1 MNRNSPDLPHSYADH
16 IDLARH
22 GFIGA
27 SAGTGK
33 THTIVYLVLKILHA
47 YFLSSDSDG
56 SERGIESIL
65 VLTYTEK
72 AASELRSRIRHGIKE
87 RVRVLEAG
95 LSAEPGLE
103 RERKY
108 FLEQL
113 GRLDQAT
120 IATIHGFCNKIL
132 KEYALETGTPSD
144 PKLVPEEEPLRRL
157 LDSHLRSEFAEELPP
172 ESLVLT
178 LLELRKSFDN
188 GFTGDTWEGFLAE
201 IAGKKEASPD
211 STFFLP
217 DPFSGSFP
225 DEEKIR
231 NVFQSLNEEYGGLK
245 VSQEALLKSLHAST
259 RKALAERQI
268 AFESILKNATAALD
282 PFREEEL
289 TKAILEIGRLKRKDS
304 GIGSILLSD
313 EELTKSGSDPAAE
326 KYRNCREGVRKSL
339 VPLENLATL
348 FVVKIA
354 EKIVKE
360 TPFEKNGSGE
370 ITYNDMIRNLSRSIS
385 DNSDLLSELKRRFD
399 YAIVDEFQDTDWSQF
414 SIFKT
419 VFLEE
424 NSDSER
430 TRNRLF
436 LIGDPKQA
444 IYGFRGADIGT
455 YLAARAYMDK
465 GGAFSSVSTVYP
477 ELDTNRR
484 SLPELVSSYNDLF
497 SAGGEAWF
505 PISEPGFEP
514 IRYSKVQAASEGGKA
529 VLYSDKSGRGALN
542 AFALP
547 VGSNKQGLREPYAK
561 FVVSEIL
568 HLVSPET
575 EISIRKEKQNKQ
587 SYPGK
592 VEFGDIAILVRN
604 QEDSREL
611 ENYLKI
617 AGIPYSNIRKRGLF
631 SSNEAFRCRQILSCI
646 EDEGLP
652 DSFYKLLLSD
662 LFEIAPDRLHLYAE
676 YSLESEEK
684 RRIESWRRFARKKD
698 FPALFRS
705 LSTESLLARPRDS
718 EMTLEWERRIA
729 NFKQIFSLL
738 TEMASEN
745 DLSLREIIDW
755 MDAKISA
762 EAGVEKDESLS
773 RETEEDRVKILTIHS
788 SKGLEFPFVFL
799 MGGFSGWSLVHRKY
813 YEYRETV
820 SANGSEP
827 KSRKILD
834 LTKEHPEKYLTY
846 LKNEDKRLYYVAVTR
861 AMYKFYFPLLSE
873 PSSDRPLELFR
884 SSFEKIA
891 ERPSSTSHISKIF
904 WNEEKRKY
912 SVETLSGVPTEK
924 KTSVALEPLAS
935 EQEPTRSPLPWPRN
949 CERRR
954 IRMESYSSLDRFL
967 NPPEIRF
974 GSESELF
981 RMDEEIPV
989 SLPSGELPSSNRMGN
1004 LLHHLLE
1011 TLEFS
1016 LFYRAEN
1023 PFHLNEPRA
1032 TDVKKLL
1039 REYGFGKDD
1048 QERQVFAEK
1057 ILAMLWNTLRSPLPQ
1072 IPSLDCLAALPPSE
1086 RKHEV
1091 DFFLKLST
1099 GRSEKE
1105 EFLNGTVDL
1114 IFFSEGKYWILD
1126 WKSNRLESS
1135 SYSETDLKRKV
1146 EEVYSLQLALYSLVL
1161 NEWLKARFGDEYDRN
1176 LLGGMYFLFLR
1187 GMDPNRSD
1195 SGIFFQKIDP
1205 EFVESSRFTVLD
1217 ALERKHSEKGIRL

>member
-1 MNRNSPDLPHSYADH
+1 MNRNSPGLPPSYADH
-16 IDLARH
+16 IDLSKH

-33 THTIVYLVLKILHA
+33 THTIVYLVLKILHT
-47 YFLSSDSDG
+47 YFLSSGSDEP
-56 SERGIESIL
+56 ERGIESVL

-72 AASELRSRIRHGIKE
+72 AASELRSRIRHGIKD
-87 RVRVLEAG
+87 RIRVLEAG
-95 LSAEPGLE
+95 LSADPDLE
-103 RERKY
+103 LERKY
-108 FLEQL
+108 FLGQL

-120 IATIHGFCNKIL
+120 ISTIHGFCNKIL
-132 KEYALETGTPSD
+132 KEYSLETGTPSD

-157 LDSHLRSEFAEELPP
+157 LDSHLRSEFTEELPA

-178 LLELRKSFDN
+178 LLELRRSFDN
-188 GFTGDTWEGFLAE
+188 GFTGDTWESFLAE
-201 IAGKKEASPD
+201 IAGKKEVSPD

-225 DEEKIR
+225 DQEKIR
-231 NVFQSLNEEYGGLK
+231 SVFRSLNEEYHRLK
-245 VSQEALLKSLHAST
+245 ESQAPVLKSLHAST
-259 RKALAERQI
+259 RKALAERQTV
-268 AFESILKNATAALD
+268 FESVMENAMMALD
-282 PFREEEL
+282 PFQEEEL
-289 TKAILEIGRLKRKDS
+289 TRAILEIGRLKRKDS
-304 GIGSILLSD
+304 GIGSVLLSD
-313 EELTKSGSDPAAE
+313 EELTKAGPDPAVA

-339 VPLENLATL
+339 TPLENLAAL

-370 ITYNDMIRNLSRSIS
+370 ITYNDMIRNLARSVS
-385 DNSDLLSELKRRFD
+385 DNPDLLSELRRRFD

-424 NSDSER
+424 NSN
-430 TRNRLF
+430 RNRLF

-455 YLAARAYMDK
+455 YLAARAYMDQ
-465 GGAFSSVSTVYP
+465 GGAFSSVSAVYP

-484 SLPELVSSYNDLF
+484 SLPELVASYNDLF
-497 SAGGEAWF
+497 SSGGETWF

-514 IRYSKVQAASEGGKA
+514 IRYSKVQAAYEGGKA

-542 AFALP
+542 AFSLP

-568 HLVSPET
+568 HLVSPEA
-575 EISIRKEKQNKQ
+575 EIFIRKEKHNKQ
-587 SYPGK
+587 PYSGK
-592 VEFGDIAILVRN
+592 VEFGDIAILIRN

-662 LFEIAPDRLHLYAE
+662 LFEISPDRLHLYAE

-705 LSTESLLARPRDS
+705 LTTESLLARPRDS
-718 EMTLEWERRIA
+718 ELTLEWERRIA

-738 TEMASEN
+738 TEKASEN
-745 DLSLREIIDW
+745 DLSLREILDW
-755 MDAKISA
+755 LDTKISA
-762 EAGVEKDESLS
+762 EASAEKDESLS

-799 MGGFSGWSLVHRKY
+799 IGGFSGWSLSQKKY

-820 SANGSEP
+820 SANATEP

-834 LTKEHPEKYLTY
+834 LTKGHPEKYLTY

-884 SSFEKIA
+884 SSFEKTA
-891 ERPSSTSHISKIF
+891 EHPSTTSHISKIF
-904 WNEEKRKY
+904 WNEEQRKY
-912 SVETLSGVPTEK
+912 SAEILSGLPSEK
-924 KTSVALEPLAS
+924 RTLLELQPPAS
-935 EQEPTRSPLPWPRN
+935 EQEPARSPLLWPRN
-949 CERRR
+949 CEHRR
-954 IRMESYSSLDRFL
+954 IRLESYSSLDRFL
-967 NPPEIRF
+967 NPPEIKF
-974 GSESELF
+974 GPESELF
-981 RMDEEIPV
+981 RTDEEIPL
-989 SLPSGELPSSNRMGN
+989 SFPSEELPSSNRMGN
-1004 LLHHLLE
+1004 LLHQLLE
-1011 TLEFS
+1011 RLEFS
-1016 LFYRAEN
+1016 SFFRSDLGEQN
-1023 PFHLNEPRA
+1023 ISE
-1032 TDVKKLL
+1032 VKKLL
-1039 REYGFGKDD
+1039 REYGFGKDEE
-1048 QERQVFAEK
+1048 ERNIFAEK
-1057 ILAMLWNTLRSPLPQ
+1057 ILSMLRNTLRSPLPQ
-1072 IPSLDCLAALPPSE
+1072 IPSLDCLAALSSSE

-1105 EFLNGTVDL
+1105 EFLNGTVDM
-1114 IFFSEGKYWILD
+1114 IFFSEGKYWIVD
-1126 WKSNRLESS
+1126 WKSNRLEGS
-1135 SYSETDLKRKV
+1135 SYSEADLTRKV

-1161 NEWLKARFGDEYDRN
+1161 NEWLQARFGAEYDRN

-1187 GMDPNRSD
+1187 GMDPNRSS

-1205 EFVESSRFTVLD
+1205 EFVEISRRTVLD
-1217 ALERKHSEKGIRL
+1217 ALDRKHSEKGIQL